1 MFSLRQ
7 TGGIQDL
14 ATPLISPVSKFFKF
28 WGWVHLWLS
37 YQGHR
42 WRWGQYLVAVLR
54 WPHLGWRRGRGRWW
68 RSWGWPS
75 WSSPLSPSL
84 ESLAALNFGRHASSH
99 SLCILSLKRSSNR
112 FDDLKTLTQIQS
124 HWSRSS
130 LSSLLCHL
138 KMLRNMCLQKSSR
151 PANVLNW

>member
-14 ATPLISPVSKFFKF
+14 ATPLISPVSKFFTF

-54 WPHLGWRRGRGRWW
+54 WPHLGWRRGRGWWW
-68 RSWGWPS
+68 RSWSWPS

-84 ESLAALNFGRHASSH
+84 ESLAALNFERHASSH
-99 SLCILSLKRSSNR
+99 SLTLCVYRGRSA
-112 FDDLKTLTQIQS
+112 DLKTLTQIQS
-124 HWSRSS
+124 HWSGSS

-138 KMLRNMCLQKSSR
+138 KRPRNMCLQKSSR